1 MRTNLHM
8 SVRMCVTNIACQ
20 YLPPSTSM
28 RDRDILARRVL
39 RIGNFLDIIVG
50 DLPGD
55 LPGDLA
61 DSLPGDRLLGDFLL
75 GEYLEGLFVI
85 LLLVLVA
92 VLPNLSAFE
101 DKKRYRIRL

>member
-1 MRTNLHM
+1 
-8 SVRMCVTNIACQ
+8 
-20 YLPPSTSM
+20 M
-28 RDRDILARRVL
+28 RDKDILARRVL

-55 LPGDLA
+55 LA
-61 DSLPGDRLLGDFLL
+61 DCLPGDRLLGDFLL

-101 DKKRYRIRL
+101 DKKDKTLASNYIFLMRLF